1 MKPKV
6 YRAEVIKDGR
16 WFIAEVSGL
25 RAFTGGKGGVV
36 TQGRDLDELAFM
48 VRDAIELLTD
58 EKDFDIQLLLPRA
71 LKLPARRGASPASRK
86 RVRKVA

>member
-1 MKPKV
+1 MKTCDVKV
-6 YRAEVIKDGR
+6 IGHSR
-16 WFIAEVSGL
+16 WFIAEVAGL
-25 RAFTGGKGGVV
+25 RAFSDGKGGVV

-71 LKLPARRGASPASRK
+71 LKLPARRSTSAAARK